1 LKKQVF
7 RPNTVISPLQASEI
21 MRVKMEY
28 ALEINGL
35 EKSYSKGNKVLKGI
49 DIKIEEGMVA
59 GFIGMNGAGKTTTI
73 KSILGL
79 ITLDTGEIK
88 IFGKSFKGNEKEIKN
103 RIGIVFDNG
112 YLYEDLKLSDMK
124 RIFAAAYTKWDDGCY
139 RKYINKF
146 ELNEKQK
153 VKELSKGMKM
163 KFSLALALSHH
174 ADLLIMDEPTSG
186 LDPKVRKEFLEII
199 REFVMEEG
207 KTVFF
212 STHITTDLDKIADR
226 IIMLN
231 DGEVILDKDKD
242 ALIDEHA
249 LVKGDKSLLTNENRK
264 WFVTLEERGFSFE
277 GLTNDSKKVRRE
289 MERTVCERPTIED
302 IMVAYMGR

>member
-1 LKKQVF
+1 M
-7 RPNTVISPLQASEI
+7 N
-21 MRVKMEY
+21 Y
-28 ALEINGL
+28 ALEISGL
-35 EKSYSKGNKVLKGI
+35 EKSYVSGNKALKGI
-49 DIKIEEGMVA
+49 DLKIEEGLVT

-79 ITLDTGEIK
+79 ITPQAGEIK
-88 IFGKSFKGNEKEIKN
+88 LFGMPLKGNEKEIKN
-103 RIGIVFDNG
+103 KIGIVFDNG

-124 RIFAAAYTKWDDGCY
+124 QIFAGAYTEWDEEVYQG
-139 RKYINKF
+139 YIKRF

-186 LDPKVRKEFLEII
+186 LDPKVRMDFLEII
-199 REFVMEEG
+199 REFVSEEG

-226 IIMLN
+226 IVMLN
-231 DGEVILDKDKD
+231 EGEVIFDEDKDT
-242 ALIDEHA
+242 LIDEHA
-249 LVKGDKSLLTNENRK
+249 LVKGDKGMLTAENRK
-264 WFVTLEERGFSFE
+264 WFISLEERGFSFE
-277 GLTNDSKKVRRE
+277 GLTNHSDRVRHEMSKA
-289 MERTVCERPTIED
+289 VCERPAIED

>member
-1 LKKQVF
+1 M
-7 RPNTVISPLQASEI
+7 N
-21 MRVKMEY
+21 Y

-35 EKSYSKGNKVLKGI
+35 EKSYVKGNKVLKGI
-49 DIKIEEGMVA
+49 DIKIEEGLVT

-79 ITLDTGEIK
+79 ITPQAGEIK
-88 IFGKSFKGNEKEIKN
+88 LFGLPLKGNEKEIKN

-124 RIFAAAYTKWDDGCY
+124 QIFAGAYTKWDEASY
-139 RKYINKF
+139 KKYIKKF
-146 ELNEKQK
+146 ELDEKQK

-186 LDPKVRKEFLEII
+186 LDPKVRMEFLEII
-199 REFVMEEG
+199 RKFVSEEG

-231 DGEVILDKDKD
+231 EGEVVLDEDRD
-242 ALIDEHA
+242 TLIDEHA
-249 LVKGDKSLLTNENRK
+249 LVKGDKAILNEQNRK
-264 WFVTLEERGFSFE
+264 WFVSLEERGFSFE
-277 GLTNDSKKVRRE
+277 GLTNYSDKVRRE
-289 MERTVCERPTIED
+289 LNKAVCERPTIED

>member
-1 LKKQVF
+1 
-7 RPNTVISPLQASEI
+7 
-21 MRVKMEY
+21 MDY
-28 ALEINGL
+28 ALEIKGL
-35 EKSYSKGNKVLKGI
+35 EKCYSKGNKVLKGI
-49 DIKIEEGMVA
+49 DIKIEEGIVA

-79 ITLDTGEIK
+79 VVPNAGEIK
-88 IFGKSFKGNEKEIKN
+88 IFGKSFKENEKEIKN

-112 YLYEDLKLSDMK
+112 YLYEDLKLSEMK
-124 RIFAAAYTKWDDGCY
+124 QIFAAAYTKWDEDNY
-139 RKYINKF
+139 KKYIKNF
-146 ELNEKQK
+146 NLNEKQK

-186 LDPKVRKEFLEII
+186 LDPKIRKEFLDII
-199 REFVMEEG
+199 REFIIDVG

-212 STHITTDLDKIADR
+212 STHITTDLDKIADQ

-231 DGEVILDKDKD
+231 AGEVIFNKDKD
-242 ALIDEHA
+242 ILIDEHA
-249 LVKGDKSLLTNENRK
+249 LVKGDKTILTNDNRK
-264 WFVTLEERGFSFE
+264 WFVALEERGFSFE
-277 GLTNDSKKVRRE
+277 GLTNQRERVRQE
-289 MERTVCERPTIED
+289 MKQALCERPTIED